1 MNIPE
6 TMKFLRA
13 AGKRITPER
22 KLLLHI
28 ISENAHLDASE
39 IYQLAKR
46 EDPKISLS
54 TVYRTVSLLEELG
67 W

>member
-22 KLLLHI
+22 KLLLPH
-28 ISENAHLDASE
+28 
-39 IYQLAKR
+39 YQ
-46 EDPKISLS
+46 
-54 TVYRTVSLLEELG
+54 
-67 W
+67 